1 MGRRRRTAGEEGE
14 CFFIILLA
22 PVLCFFKVKVDLDDE
37 PVIISTSSTTDAKR
51 PANVQ
56 QRYATSIYNRS
67 QAANMAAL
75 ARATKVPCTKCG
87 NKFDTKAD
95 LEKHE
100 SAEHDEGR

>member
-1 MGRRRRTAGEEGE
+1 M
-14 CFFIILLA
+14 
-22 PVLCFFKVKVDLDDE
+22 DDE
-37 PVIISTSSTTDAKR
+37 PVIISTSTTTMDAKR

-67 QAANMAAL
+67 QANMAAL
-75 ARATKVPCTKCG
+75 ARATKFPCTKCG
-87 NKFDTKAD
+87 TKFDTKGD